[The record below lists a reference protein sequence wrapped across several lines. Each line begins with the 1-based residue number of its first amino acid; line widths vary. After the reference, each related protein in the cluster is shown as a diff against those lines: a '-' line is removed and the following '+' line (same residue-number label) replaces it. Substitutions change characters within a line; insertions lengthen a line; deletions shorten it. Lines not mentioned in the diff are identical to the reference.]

1 MRKGKQS
8 GSLRTGEIKSAAS
21 LSQCQSPKLFP
32 VDKDAGRISLTL
44 GHACKFITF
53 FVCGMYNRVLDE
65 TRFQSANITV
75 IVVCIPGTKRWG
87 NV

>member
-44 GHACKFITF
+44 RQACMFITF
-53 FVCGMYNRVLDE
+53 SVVCNRVLDE
-65 TRFQSANITV
+65 ARFQSANIIV
-75 IVVCIPGTKRWG
+75 IVVCNPGTKRWG
-87 NV
+87 KV

>member
-1 MRKGKQS
+1 MRKEKQS
-8 GSLRTGEIKSAAS
+8 GSLRTGQIKSAACPPK
-21 LSQCQSPKLFP
+21 CQSPTLFP

-44 GHACKFITF
+44 GHACMCITF
-53 FVCGMYNRVLDE
+53 FVACNRVLDE